1 MRVKP
6 ANRPS
11 REERQRLINRGDRK
25 TKKRRQR
32 SDGETEAERENWQR
46 KGYSEESLRYTE
58 EEREEGEQMLIRDLF
73 RHQQIMRQAKQCLM
87 VHA

>member
-32 SDGETEAERENWQR
+32 SDGETEAERETG
-46 KGYSEESLRYTE
+46 KG
-58 EEREEGEQMLIRDLF
+58 RDIV
-73 RHQQIMRQAKQCLM
+73 RSH
-87 VHA
+87 